1 MTGGVSGGL
10 GSGIDGA
17 GGGGGDLLCI
27 KIGGSFFFKPAIPKE
42 SISFS
47 GKPTA
52 LPAGLIVKLEFGF
65 FFVPSSAQP
74 KLNSILSFLSPLF
87 LKYHWCV
94 LIRDN

>member
-1 MTGGVSGGL
+1 MTGGVSGRL

-52 LPAGLIVKLEFGF
+52 PPAV
-65 FFVPSSAQP
+65 
-74 KLNSILSFLSPLF
+74 
-87 LKYHWCV
+87 
-94 LIRDN
+94 